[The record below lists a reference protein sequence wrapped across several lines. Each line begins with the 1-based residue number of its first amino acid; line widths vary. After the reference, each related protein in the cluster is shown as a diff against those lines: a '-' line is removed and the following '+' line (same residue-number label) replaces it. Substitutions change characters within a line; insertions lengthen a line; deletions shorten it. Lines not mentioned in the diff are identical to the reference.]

1 MTKQILDYLG
11 VDMSV
16 EATSAIRL
24 LASTLILAPAV
35 AGLAL
40 QALLGIALYK
50 GWKTFGE
57 NSFYIITVQL
67 MWCDVCALMLDLYV
81 AFPLIL
87 TGTQTMLICFLIAV
101 EVAAFIFLPFLGIDG
116 YGQFYINMFLN
127 LILIANNMMTPII
140 IFSFNSDVRKQLKM
154 SLYQR
159 SVSIVT
165 NLKSTVAP

>member
-1 MTKQILDYLG
+1 
-11 VDMSV
+11 MSV

-87 TGTQTMLICFLIAV
+87 TGTQYMGNSTALYYVPLAFEGVAFNGIFMFSSFLTINRFV
-101 EVAAFIFLPFLGIDG
+101 LFIFPSTHAKIFTSLG
-116 YGQFYINMFLN
+116 
-127 LILIANNMMTPII
+127 T
-140 IFSFNSDVRKQLKM
+140 KM
-154 SLYQR
+154 
-159 SVSIVT
+159 
-165 NLKSTVAP
+165 